1 MNDKKIH
8 TEWDKSNQRMKNTKQ
23 VPEILSDVL
32 CNDLPKGVNEKDECK
47 TPQSFY
53 LKLDSKHKVGKNS

>member
-1 MNDKKIH
+1 
-8 TEWDKSNQRMKNTKQ
+8 MKNTMQ

-32 CNDLPKGVNEKDECK
+32 CNDLPKRVNEKDECK

-53 LKLDSKHKVGKNS
+53 LKPQTANTEWEKISEE